1 MFTNSC
7 QDLALDAETPIM
19 VRSLCPQFVDTTL
32 VKDSMEALPSEVAA
46 GIMASTGGELLTPEL
61 VGRECMKLVTT
72 SKTESNT
79 LFVSNGDLG
88 SPVTSGKGWRRLQS
102 AWKSTKQ
109 LQASE
114 QVAAPPPRQPAALR
128 TPQPAHGTRY

>member
-19 VRSLCPQFVDTTL
+19 VRSLCPQFVDTAL

-88 SPVTSGKGWRRLQS
+88 TVW
-102 AWKSTKQ
+102 W
-109 LQASE
+109 
-114 QVAAPPPRQPAALR
+114 PPRKKRANNGTRAAQSGPLR
-128 TPQPAHGTRY
+128 TMSRASRL